1 MTAPDLPT
9 SETAT
14 QRSRGSLL
22 ALSLGIALLIIVL
35 DQASKWIILTDVMV
49 PPRVIEVLP
58 IFNLV
63 LTFNYGVSFG
73 LFSGEAQWQP
83 FMLSA
88 LAVVISIGLCAWL
101 ARQPSRH
108 LAIAV
113 GLIVGGAIGNVID
126 RLRLDA
132 VVDFLDFHWG
142 DWHWPA
148 FNIADTAITL
158 GVVSILVVDIL
169 FGGGTKPKLDARKEE
184 ER

>member
-1 MTAPDLPT
+1 MTGGG
-9 SETAT
+9 AT
-14 QRSRGSLL
+14 ESRRGARLTL
-22 ALSLGIALLIIVL
+22 ALSLALVVVIL
-35 DQASKWIILTDVMV
+35 DQASKWMILTQVMV

-63 LTFNYGVSFG
+63 LTFNQGVSFG
-73 LFSGEAQWQP
+73 LFSGEAVWQP
-83 FMLSA
+83 YMLSA
-88 LAVVISIGLCAWL
+88 LALAITIGLFVWL

-113 GLIVGGAIGNVID
+113 GLVAGGAIGNVID
-126 RLRLDA
+126 RLRISA

-148 FNIADTAITL
+148 FNLADTAITL
-158 GVVSILVVDIL
+158 GVISILLVDIL
-169 FGGGTKPKLDARKEE
+169 FDSRNEGKRDLGKEE